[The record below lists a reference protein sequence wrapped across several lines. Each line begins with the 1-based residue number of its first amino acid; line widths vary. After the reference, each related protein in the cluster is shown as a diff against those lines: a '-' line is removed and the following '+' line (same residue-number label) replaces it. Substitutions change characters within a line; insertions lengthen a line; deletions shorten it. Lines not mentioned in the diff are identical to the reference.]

1 MVSEK
6 QHKNQH
12 DQQFLT
18 PIFSKMAEQL
28 DTIESAT
35 STVSSLTT
43 IAPVL
48 ENSSDLLE
56 KELQL
61 LKEKKREV
69 EGILESLEQNQIEI
83 NEQKA
88 NIHQEIDRTLAEF
101 GDILRKRISD
111 LVKSLDDHVKQ
122 KLTELE
128 TQRINVHKILAQIC
142 SCLADVE
149 QRVKS
154 EKELL
159 MQVQQ
164 VTIEVNQVP
173 IQPCLQADLELVDI
187 EDHQLQEACKE
198 LGEIVSDNT
207 VYSKNCSAS
216 GNGSKFAI
224 AGKQASLEVQ
234 LITKRGSE
242 CLQEVIPTAVL
253 VNSKSGQEIHC
264 EVVPCEESS
273 GRYKITYQPHQRG
286 KYSLHIRVNGRH
298 IQGSPYP
305 IAVTPSLESLSTPN
319 SYRVVD
325 GLKGPCHTATN
336 SKRQIILSEFNG
348 HKVRVI
354 ALERLEFIN
363 EFGELGTED
372 GQFNQPSGVAVDE
385 QDNIYIADDDNNRIQ
400 KFKPD
405 GRFHSKV
412 GSEQA
417 GGKLQFY
424 YPLGIYFNRTDHC
437 LYVCD
442 QGNKRIQVITTD
454 LEFVRFIGDG
464 LLQEPKYVAFDDS
477 NNLYVTDSASAC
489 SNHRVLVFTDKGH
502 LIRTIRHATQLKQPY
517 GIAIDS
523 NNIVYVSETSQ
534 KRISMFT
541 TDGDFI
547 ASFGEQG
554 QFQGIKG
561 LNIGENDSLLVSDN
575 GNNRLLIFE
584 D

>member
-1 MVSEK
+1 
-6 QHKNQH
+6 
-12 DQQFLT
+12 
-18 PIFSKMAEQL
+18 MAEQP
-28 DTIESAT
+28 DNVEKA
-35 STVSSLTT
+35 VSSLTT
-43 IAPVL
+43 TTPS
-48 ENSSDLLE
+48 ENSSELLVNE
-56 KELQL
+56 KELQPL
-61 LKEKKREV
+61 NEKQE
-69 EGILESLEQNQIEI
+69 EAEHALESLEDNEKQI

-88 NIHQEIDRTLAEF
+88 NIKREIDKKFSELE
-101 GDILRKRISD
+101 DILRKRKSD
-111 LVKSLDDHVKQ
+111 LIKGLDDYAK
-122 KLTELE
+122 TELE
-128 TQRINVHKILAQIC
+128 TQRIKICKILAQI
-142 SCLADVE
+142 SDCLADVE
-149 QRVKS
+149 QGTKS
-154 EKELL
+154 TEELR
-159 MQVQQ
+159 MQIQLL
-164 VTIEVNQVP
+164 TIELNQEP
-173 IQPCLQADLELVDI
+173 IQPCLQADPALVDI
-187 EDHQLQEACKE
+187 QNHQLREACKE

-207 VYSKNCSAS
+207 VYSKNCYAS
-216 GNGSKFAI
+216 GKGSKFAI

-234 LITKRGSE
+234 LKTRGGSE
-242 CLQEVIPTAVL
+242 CSHEIIPTAVL
-253 VNSKSGQEIHC
+253 VNSKTRQEIHC

-273 GRYKITYQPHQRG
+273 GQCKITYQPHQRG

-336 SKRQIILSEFNG
+336 SNGQIIVSEFNG

-354 ALERLEFIN
+354 APENLEFIN
-363 EFGELGTED
+363 EFGELGKED
-372 GQFNQPSGVAVDE
+372 KQFNQPSGVAVDE
-385 QDNIYIADDDNNRIQ
+385 QDNIYVADDDNNRIQ

-405 GRFHSKV
+405 GHFHSKV

-417 GGKLQFY
+417 GGKLQFH

-454 LEFVRFIGDG
+454 LKFVRFIGDG

-502 LIRTIRHATQLKQPY
+502 LIRTIRHDTQLKQPY

-534 KRISMFT
+534 NRISMFT

-554 QFQGIKG
+554 QFRGIKG
-561 LNIGENDSLLVSDN
+561 LSIGRNDSLLVSDN
-575 GNNRLLIFE
+575 GNNRLLIFK